1 MRRGKRIAGIAF
13 VAAILFGGHELW
25 AQYSQPKPVNIS
37 YSEPAAYRGW
47 PVMYQLQANGEK
59 LFSPG
64 TATYGAD
71 DLPPDG
77 GGIIGGIILPGIKN
91 APDGNIDWNI
101 SWIEWH
107 TGHAYQAKFRIS
119 AHDFP
124 AVEAATNGDAQA
136 DQGNGTVASQGTNDS
151 ADNFHHFIR
160 IGKNGD
166 LMVLAFAKKLP
177 NGGLSRALG
186 KDDFVV
192 LYQGCAP
199 RTPALEE
206 PGSVLAEAFAD
217 KLGLVYGSGPKQGEL
232 IERIAKHVND
242 PVPDG
247 SCSASSSLKGS

>member
-1 MRRGKRIAGIAF
+1 MRYGELIFGVAL
-13 VAAILFGGHELW
+13 VAAILFGSRELL
-25 AQYSQPKPVNIS
+25 AQDDQSKPVNIS
-37 YSEPAAYRGW
+37 YTEPSAYRGW

-91 APDGNIDWNI
+91 ATDGTIDWNI

-136 DQGNGTVASQGTNDS
+136 DQGNGTVASQGTNDG

-160 IGKNGD
+160 IGKNGE
-166 LMVLAFAKKLP
+166 LTVLAFAKKLP
-177 NGGLSRALG
+177 KGGLSRALG

-192 LYQGCAP
+192 LYQGCTP
-199 RTPALEE
+199 RTSALEQ
-206 PGSVLAEAFAD
+206 PGSVLAEALAD
-217 KLGLVYGSGPKQGEL
+217 KLGLVYGSGPKKGAL

-247 SCSASSSLKGS
+247 GCL